1 MSRWLATLVAVAVS
15 ATGCARPIG
24 TIATLHRLQYVSPPC
39 RDAVTPGGGPPAAA
53 VRWSGPQHAA
63 DLASLDAWCRATGP
77 AVVDAV
83 PVGGAPSAAAD
94 DVVVVTWNLHVGAAD
109 LDGFLR
115 RLRAGEFTA
124 GHLVSRYLLL
134 LQEAH
139 RGGDEVPVAPADG
152 RGAKAIGAPGAS
164 RVDVVEFAA
173 RHGLALHYVPSMRN
187 GRGAG
192 ARADRGNAIVSTEP
206 LDDLAAIE
214 LPFERQRRVAVAAA
228 IRLRDAAGVESRV
241 RVASVHLDVA
251 ASARRLWMFGARTR
265 QVQALLGAL
274 PAAGPVVVGGD
285 FNTWFGFS
293 DGAYRSMAAAIPDL
307 AAADRRPTFAGFLR
321 LDHLFSRLPPGWSA
335 TARRLD
341 DRFGSDHYP
350 IVARLRAPHR
360 PDRLAAP

>member
-1 MSRWLATLVAVAVS
+1 MARWLATLVAVTVS

-24 TIATLHRLQYVSPPC
+24 TIATLQRLQYISPPC
-39 RDAVTPGGGPPAAA
+39 RFAVTPGGGPAAAA
-53 VRWSGPQHAA
+53 VQWSGPQHPS

-83 PVGGAPSAAAD
+83 PVGGPYSAPAD

-115 RLRAGEFTA
+115 RLRAGELTA
-124 GHLVSRYLLL
+124 GRPVARFLLL

-139 RGGDEVPVAPADG
+139 RGGDEVPAAPADG
-152 RGAKAIGAPGAS
+152 RGAKAIAARAS

-173 RHGLALHYVPSMRN
+173 RHGLAVHYVPSMRN

-192 ARADRGNAIVSTEP
+192 TRADRGNAIVSTEP

-274 PAAGPVVVGGD
+274 PAAEPVVVGGD

-321 LDHLFSRLPPGWSA
+321 LDHLFSRLPAGWWA